1 MVGMATRKLK
11 SITLSPERMKILADV
26 LMAPLAPE
34 ASTIAEGGMVEDA
47 NMHLTDEDFFTHVR
61 GEVDRASLRRIT
73 GHLDACDECR
83 AEMGRLTAMNA
94 VWTDGD
100 AMRDLQR
107 RVRRVLGLPSDTG
120 ATVTRPA
127 WIPSFTISLSP
138 LLRPAGAYGEGS
150 GHDMSSIEFPVIQDG
165 QVVSGLKGVMM
176 RTDRDLYV
184 SVTTKDAKSKLDF
197 GDRKAF
203 ISISDAAREQPI
215 LQRKIDIGV
224 TVLLGT
230 DVRISGNSHMAVE
243 MLPEPGS

>member
-1 MVGMATRKLK
+1 MATGKLK
-11 SITLSPERMKILADV
+11 SIELSPERMRVLADV
-26 LMAPLAPE
+26 LLAPMAAGTLTTSE
-34 ASTIAEGGMVEDA
+34 DSMVEDA
-47 NMHLTDEDFFTHVR
+47 TMHLSDDDFVTHVR
-61 GEVDRASLRRIT
+61 GELDRASQHRIKS
-73 GHLDACDECR
+73 HLATCDACT
-83 AEMGRLTAMNA
+83 AELGRLTALNA

-100 AMRDLQR
+100 AMRDIQR
-107 RVRRVLGLPSDTG
+107 RVRRALGLPLELVQG
-120 ATVTRPA
+120 AKPA
-127 WIPSFTISLSP
+127 WKPSFTISLSP
-138 LLRPAGAYGEGS
+138 LLRPAGAYGEGT
-150 GHDMSSIEFPVIQDG
+150 GQDVSSIEFPVIQDG
-165 QVVSGLKGVMM
+165 EIVSGLKGVMM
-176 RTDRDLYV
+176 RSDRDLYV

>member
-1 MVGMATRKLK
+1 MATGKLK
-11 SITLSPERMKILADV
+11 SITLSPERMKVLADV
-26 LMAPLAPE
+26 LLAPLAPGS
-34 ASTIAEGGMVEDA
+34 STKAEGGMVENA
-47 NMHLTDEDFFTHVR
+47 KMHLTDEDFITHVR
-61 GEVDRASLRRIT
+61 GELDRVSLRRIT
-73 GHLDACDECR
+73 SHLNACDECR

-94 VWTDGD
+94 VWADGD
-100 AMRDLQR
+100 AMRELQR
-107 RVRRVLGLPSDTG
+107 RVRRALSLPSEV
-120 ATVTRPA
+120 APVARPA
-127 WIPSFTISLSP
+127 WTPSFTISLSP

-150 GHDMSSIEFPVIQDG
+150 GHDISSIEFPVIQDG
-165 QVVSGLKGVMM
+165 EVVSGLKGVMM